1 MKTYARTYWFTWGFL
16 VLAAL
21 FTGGAVSLKDAFFG
35 GLLAALLSAALTRPY
50 ERVGLRYAP
59 LLGAAAGAA
68 WVLLGMLRLLKDGKP
83 GAEQM
88 QRVATASASGEALMG
103 ILNSIL
109 DYSKIESGKI
119 VVDPVVFRLDETL
132 SGIIAL
138 MRPSA
143 EEKGLNLELDMAPEI
158 AAWFEGDAGKIR
170 QILFNLVSN
179 AIKFTPSGK
188 IALRART
195 TPTGQGRQRLTISV
209 ADTGIGIPEA
219 KRQSIFESF
228 TQTDNSITRRY
239 GGTGLGLCV
248 SHGMVRACGG
258 DLRARNAPH
267 GGAVFTVELPAA

>member
-1 MKTYARTYWFTWGFL
+1 M
-16 VLAAL
+16 
-21 FTGGAVSLKDAFFG
+21 TGM
-35 GLLAALLSAALTRPY
+35 
-50 ERVGLRYAP
+50 
-59 LLGAAAGAA
+59 
-68 WVLLGMLRLLKDGKP
+68 LGMLRLLKDGKP
-83 GAEQM
+83 GAEQT

-119 VVDPVVFRLDETL
+119 AVDPVVFRLDETL

-188 IALRART
+188 VALRART

-209 ADTGIGIPEA
+209 ADTGIGIPPDKQA
-219 KRQSIFESF
+219 MIFEAFSQAD
-228 TQTDNSITRRY
+228 TSTTRKY
-239 GGTGLGLCV
+239 GGTGLGLV
-248 SHGMVRACGG
+248 ITQRLIQMKS
-258 DLRARNAPH
+258 
-267 GGAVFTVELPAA
+267 LPSLLFLEK